1 MPINAKKNKFVMYVR
16 NKHSKIGWHNTFVG
30 VKGNER
36 SYNLQYPIYY
46 TYNNCKNKNALN
58 KFVKYKAHQ
67 NENIINSSTIGGL
80 LHFNKGVLNGKKS
93 HSTNIAT
100 QNYYNFCEHNKTKI
114 ENENENKC
122 GEENEKSGL
131 DIPLKCSIELIPNVN
146 KNVYASFIQSDK
158 VKNEVNPN
166 YVLMSDK
173 INMNKINSVGKMIS
187 ESLIENSNIN
197 EKWYN
202 IEDDEKKKEKSNI
215 DLMKLT
221 IKNYLD
227 LSKSK
232 LTLWV
237 TINSTF
243 GYFMLGGHNISE
255 LLSLSCGIFLCS
267 SSANTFNQIIEKDID
282 KLMNRTNKRPLA
294 CNNKKI
300 SLTHAKIFGCSTAA
314 IGCSLLYYFNNPL
327 TSFLGLFNILLYTC
341 LYTPLKRKTPYNTHV
356 GSIVGSIPMLMGCV
370 AVEQNLFIPEA
381 WILFSI
387 QLLWQFP
394 HFYSLAYLYKE
405 DYLKG
410 KYKMFPLKD
419 NQNGLYTA
427 KLCRPY
433 LILLSSLPFVFFFC
447 GYTSYMYILTSLMP
461 NIFIYYKFQQII
473 QNPSKKGFRSF
484 FKHSL
489 WHIILL
495 LALSSYH
502 TQIPDK
508 KNGIHTKRDAL
519 ISDNQ
524 IHKIPQDNMNY
535 SEHPITKFK
544 KRLLKFCVVFS

>member
-1 MPINAKKNKFVMYVR
+1 MPINEKKNKFVMYVR
-16 NKHSKIGWHNTFVG
+16 NKHSKIGWHNSFVKA
-30 VKGNER
+30 KGSER
-36 SYNLQYPIYY
+36 VYNLQYPIYY
-46 TYNNCKNKNALN
+46 IYNNIKNKNTLR
-58 KFVKYKAHQ
+58 KFVECKVNQ
-67 NENIINSSTIGGL
+67 NENIINSSIIEEGL
-80 LHFNKGVLNGKKS
+80 LRFNKFVLNGKRA
-93 HSTNIAT
+93 HSINIAT
-100 QNYYNFCEHNKTKI
+100 QNDYTFCEKKKKKI
-114 ENENENKC
+114 ENENKC
-122 GEENEKSGL
+122 GEENEKRGL
-131 DIPLKCSIELIPNVN
+131 DIPLNCSIQLIPNVN
-146 KNVYASFIQSDK
+146 KNSYTSFIHSDK
-158 VKNEVNPN
+158 VKNETYQN
-166 YVLMSDK
+166 YVLMNEK
-173 INMNKINSVGKMIS
+173 INMNKINSVGKMMS
-187 ESLIENSNIN
+187 QSLIENSNMN
-197 EKWYN
+197 KKWYE
-202 IEDDEKKKEKSNI
+202 IEDDEKRKKKSNI
-215 DLMKLT
+215 DLVKLK
-221 IKNYLD
+221 IQNYLD

-243 GYFMLGGHNISE
+243 GYFMLGGNNISE

-294 CNNKKI
+294 CINKNI
-300 SLTHAKIFGCSTAA
+300 SLAHAKIFGCSTAA

-356 GSIVGSIPMLMGCV
+356 GSIVGSIPMLMGC
-370 AVEQNLFIPEA
+370 AAIEQNLFIPEA

-427 KLCRPY
+427 RLCRPY
-433 LILLSSLPFVFFFC
+433 LILLSCLPFLFFFC
-447 GYTSYMYILTSLMP
+447 GYTSYMYILSSLIP
-461 NIFIYYKFQQII
+461 NIFIYYKFQQIF
-473 QNPSKKGFRSF
+473 QKPSKKGFRSF

-508 KNGIHTKRDAL
+508 KTSVDTKRDIL
-519 ISDNQ
+519 TNEKQ
-524 IHKIPQDNMNY
+524 IDKIPQDNINH